1 MIIKNDIKYLFIG
14 QILPEKNNVY
24 EENLLCE
31 MYKQIDDSLTV
42 LSINK
47 AIRDKNIT
55 NELGQI
61 TIDMLKPKEYVDPIE
76 ALVII
81 DDFYRIFKTIS
92 YVKKWCIN
100 NKNYQK
106 KIIILNTP
114 TDIEIGLL
122 YLKNRFN
129 LTIVN
134 LIIDTALGNFQK
146 KGFRSFYF
154 YYFYK
159 IGESLDTCLEHLH

>member
-61 TIDMLKPKEYVDPIE
+61 TIDILPTKRK
-76 ALVII
+76 LII

-92 YVKKWCIN
+92 YVKKWC
-100 NKNYQK
+100 
-106 KIIILNTP
+106 
-114 TDIEIGLL
+114 
-122 YLKNRFN
+122 
-129 LTIVN
+129 
-134 LIIDTALGNFQK
+134 
-146 KGFRSFYF
+146 
-154 YYFYK
+154 
-159 IGESLDTCLEHLH
+159 

>member
-61 TIDMLKPKEYVDPIE
+61 TIDILPTKRK
-76 ALVII
+76 LII

-154 YYFYK
+154 YYFYP
-159 IGESLDTCLEHLH
+159 ILVCFYIIISN

>member
-61 TIDMLKPKEYVDPIE
+61 TIDILPTKRK
-76 ALVII
+76 LII

-106 KIIILNTP
+106 KVQISCNKP
-114 TDIEIGLL
+114 HYLL
-122 YLKNRFN
+122 YYNR
-129 LTIVN
+129 
-134 LIIDTALGNFQK
+134 AAEAGCAAC
-146 KGFRSFYF
+146 RAMRYHACSR
-154 YYFYK
+154 
-159 IGESLDTCLEHLH
+159 

>member
-61 TIDMLKPKEYVDPIE
+61 TIDILPTKRK
-76 ALVII
+76 LII

-106 KIIILNTP
+106 KINKEGHFIPIKGQIYQDELSILNIYAP
-114 TDIEIGLL
+114 
-122 YLKNRFN
+122 NARAPN
-129 LTIVN
+129 L
-134 LIIDTALGNFQK
+134 
-146 KGFRSFYF
+146 
-154 YYFYK
+154 
-159 IGESLDTCLEHLH
+159 